1 MVGIRDTDGVILK
14 VNWLRENS
22 NNERTIIMKITDIKI
37 RKICSEQKLRA
48 VVSVTLD
55 DCLAIHEI
63 RLIQDGEHLFAAMPN
78 RRSKSEGF
86 RDIVH
91 PINSEFRNK
100 LERLIIR
107 AYKEH
112 TTLILDAAD

>member
-1 MVGIRDTDGVILK
+1 MSVSEIPADCIECQFT
-14 VNWLRENS
+14 NQFHT
-22 NNERTIIMKITDIKI
+22 NERIIIMTITDIKI

-48 VVSVTLD
+48 VVSITLD
-55 DCLAIHEI
+55 DCLTIHEI

-78 RRSKSEGF
+78 RRSESDGF

-91 PINSEFRNK
+91 PINSAFRNK

-112 TTLILDAAD
+112 TALIADASI